1 MIERRDYD
9 DCYAEQIL
17 TWCRDELTFYKW
29 TAGTLGG
36 YPLSKERFRK
46 VEELFPNV
54 IFDGSELVGFF
65 TLRQIDQENGAMR
78 IGYILID
85 PEKRGMGYGK
95 ALLREGLSHAKE
107 AFGAKRVS
115 AVRYWAKSGST
126 ERWRFAWR
134 RSSAKEI
141 GRIAKAGDGK
151 EAKMG
156 TIGKRRGKCYAGN
169 QVPELCAGVSG
180 R

>member
-107 AFGAKRVS
+107 VFGAKRVS
-115 AVRYWAKSGST
+115 LGVFDNNDNARACYQAVGFR
-126 ERWRFAWR
+126 
-134 RSSAKEI
+134 
-141 GRIAKAGDGK
+141 D
-151 EAKMG
+151 
-156 TIGKRRGKCYAGN
+156 
-169 QVPELCAGVSG
+169 VPEDAGERCQILGEEWVYRKMEIRLEKEFS
-180 R
+180 